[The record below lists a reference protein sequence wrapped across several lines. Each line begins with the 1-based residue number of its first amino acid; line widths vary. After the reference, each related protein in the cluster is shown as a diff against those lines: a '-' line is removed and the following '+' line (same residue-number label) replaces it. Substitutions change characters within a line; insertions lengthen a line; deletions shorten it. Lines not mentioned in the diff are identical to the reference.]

1 MLTDGDELPQHPRW
15 IEGVNCMSED
25 FDSTTLK
32 PAAESSVKKISAFG
46 TRVKEKLLTRAQQ
59 DPAKTFLI
67 VLAGSTLTGL
77 LLGYCIFR
85 SEAESKRRRLIEDW
99 MQDVTNWIREQGRSI
114 AAPVKGGLEAARTA
128 VEEVSRSGAQAR
140 GRLQPF
146 FEKRKRPFLNL
157 F

>member
-1 MLTDGDELPQHPRW
+1 
-15 IEGVNCMSED
+15 MSED

-32 PAAESSVKKISAFG
+32 PAAASSGKTISAFG
-46 TRVKEKLLTRAQQ
+46 TRVKEKLLAQAQQ
-59 DPAKTFLI
+59 DPAKTLLI
-67 VLAGSTLTGL
+67 VFAGSTLTGL
-77 LLGYCIFR
+77 LVGYCIFR
-85 SEAESKRRRLIEDW
+85 SEAESTRRRLIEDW
-99 MQDVTNWIREQGRSI
+99 MQELTNWIREHGRNI

-146 FEKRKRPFLNL
+146 FEKQKRPFLNL